1 MDHFGYI
8 LEEADF
14 LRLGY
19 EPLVSPWGWRFGDYV
34 LEQLG
39 ATFDALGSRSDVP
52 APPPVVTAT
61 PRAVTDSARDPLET
75 APATDLARLETA
87 RFEFEGGDP
96 ALGTPEV
103 SLEVETPSG
112 FVPVMASPTRPV
124 VNGPDIVL
132 RYRATPDFTTAAS
145 VTTRWHTWTAEWE
158 TLPSTPLGR
167 YRFVARGRA
176 QRSGE
181 VRPYE
186 VVGTPFSVT
195 ASGALGAGA
204 TATLSADGT
213 LSLVLRFPPNPPVVD
228 SDGRVRGHYRL
239 REPLDD
245 PRAGSRGHGGEVFA
259 SITAP
264 GESRKPVTLT
274 WDDTVRAWV
283 AHGLGGAMGTWTL
296 DIAPGAAHDAFG
308 NSNAQA
314 LSLSVTR

>member
-181 VRPYE
+181 V
-186 VVGTPFSVT
+186 F
-195 ASGALGAGA
+195 A
-204 TATLSADGT
+204 T
-213 LSLVLRFPPNPPVVD
+213 
-228 SDGRVRGHYRL
+228 
-239 REPLDD
+239 
-245 PRAGSRGHGGEVFA
+245 
-259 SITAP
+259 ITAP

-274 WDDTVRAWV
+274 WDDTARAWV